1 MEQHSQGIRGQVG
14 AAESLVSALALVSFL
29 TAPLCGQSGRPIA
42 TQNPSPM
49 VEYTRAH
56 ERLTA
61 QPRDSVALSF
71 AGPGG
76 KPVDL
81 FVPAPLR
88 AHDAFD
94 LVVHFHGASW
104 LAHQAVAASDARSVT
119 AVVNVGAGSG
129 GYDRAFADPASFDTL
144 LAQIERTVSGGGQ
157 RRSARRVTLVGFSAG
172 HGAVRAIL
180 RTPRLFAR
188 VHAVLLIDGMHT
200 SYIPEGTVL
209 DLGGAIDTTNL
220 VAFAEFARAAIRG
233 EKRFV
238 VTHSEIFP
246 GTFVSTTESADWL
259 LRSVGV
265 PRSRVLR
272 WGPRGTQQ
280 LSEAR
285 SGGFE
290 LLGFAGN
297 SAPDHI
303 DQFHAMP
310 ELLARVLRR

>member
-1 MEQHSQGIRGQVG
+1 MEQRSRGIDGQGG
-14 AAESLVSALALVSFL
+14 AARSLVLAIALVSCLGF
-29 TAPLCGQSGRPIA
+29 PLYAQSGRPAA

-61 QPRDSVALSF
+61 QAGDRVVPSF
-71 AGPGG
+71 TGPAG

-81 FVPAPLR
+81 FVPTRTRSANT
-88 AHDAFD
+88 FD

-104 LAHQAVAASDARSVT
+104 LAHQAVAASDARMVT
-119 AVVNVGAGSG
+119 AVVNLGAGSG
-129 GYDRAFADPASFDTL
+129 GYDRAFADPTAFDSL
-144 LAQIERTVSGGGQ
+144 MAQVERAVAGRGRT
-157 RRSARRVTLVGFSAG
+157 RAARRVTLVGFSAG
-172 HGAVRAIL
+172 HGAIRAIL

-209 DLGGAIDTTNL
+209 DLGGTIDTTNL
-220 VAFAEFARAAIRG
+220 VAFADFARAAIRG

-259 LRSVGV
+259 LRSIGV

-297 SAPDHI
+297 SAPDHV
-303 DQFHAMP
+303 DQLHAMP
-310 ELLARVLRR
+310 ELLARTLKR